1 MKPFLSEMLFL
12 IAGALPRAQD
22 PFAQL

>member
-22 PFAQL
+22 PFAPL